1 MKQTSKMLVVIA
13 VLLSTVTSQAK
24 HVIPA
29 KGTKQFQNTNTE
41 SVGIKSMGEAQ
52 KEDQLTSV
60 FDTYFSVKDALVS
73 SNGND
78 AAGKAKQMLLAIKS
92 VKMEKLDM
100 KVHMVW
106 MKVVKDLT
114 EDAEHI
120 SETKD
125 PKHQR
130 DHFITLSKNVYQ
142 LMKVSKQA
150 APVYIQRC
158 PMANGG
164 KGADWLSKES
174 AVKNPYYGSMMLTCG
189 KVVETIK

>member
-41 SVGIKSMGEAQ
+41 SVSIKSMGEAQ

-130 DHFITLSKNVYQ
+130 DHFITLSKNANLAIIVFVVYFFYTFNH
-142 LMKVSKQA
+142 LYRIKSIYSCSK
-150 APVYIQRC
+150 
-158 PMANGG
+158 
-164 KGADWLSKES
+164 
-174 AVKNPYYGSMMLTCG
+174 TCRSI
-189 KVVETIK
+189 IKTT

>member
-150 APVYIQRC
+150 APVYIQWQMEEKEPIGLVKR
-158 PMANGG
+158 A
-164 KGADWLSKES
+164 LSKIHI
-174 AVKNPYYGSMMLTCG
+174 MDQ
-189 KVVETIK
+189 

>member
-78 AAGKAKQMLLAIKS
+78 AAEKQSKCFWLLKALK
-92 VKMEKLDM
+92 
-100 KVHMVW
+100 W
-106 MKVVKDLT
+106 
-114 EDAEHI
+114 
-120 SETKD
+120 
-125 PKHQR
+125 
-130 DHFITLSKNVYQ
+130 KN
-142 LMKVSKQA
+142 
-150 APVYIQRC
+150 
-158 PMANGG
+158 
-164 KGADWLSKES
+164 W
-174 AVKNPYYGSMMLTCG
+174 T
-189 KVVETIK
+189 